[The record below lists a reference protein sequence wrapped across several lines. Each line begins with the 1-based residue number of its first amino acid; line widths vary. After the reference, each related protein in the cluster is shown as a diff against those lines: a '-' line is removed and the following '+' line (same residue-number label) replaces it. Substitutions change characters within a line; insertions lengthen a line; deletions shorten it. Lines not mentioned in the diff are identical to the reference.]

1 MVTLGH
7 LTIGCNMDFLCMDL
21 IYLEILVF
29 SSHNLMG
36 HATYSPLE
44 TGSFEDPKTLFIDF
58 FIIIKNNMD
67 QINCWISEQRKYS

>member
-29 SSHNLMG
+29 SSPIPGLYVS
-36 HATYSPLE
+36 TLE
-44 TGSFEDPKTLFIDF
+44 IVGLITA
-58 FIIIKNNMD
+58 
-67 QINCWISEQRKYS
+67 QRN